1 MNILQAKKYYL
12 PTKAEYKFSYSPLG
26 KALENQLKTIG
37 TQGKKISWS
46 FKNFKTSRKWTKTKI
61 NWRNFSKRFGTIFIM
76 LTINEDDKNKAIF

>member
-12 PTKAEYKFSYSPLG
+12 PIKAEYKFSYSPLG

-37 TQGKKISWS
+37 TQGKKISSS

>member
-1 MNILQAKKYYL
+1 MNILQVKKYYL
-12 PTKAEYKFSYSPLG
+12 PIKAEYKFSYSPLG

>member
-12 PTKAEYKFSYSPLG
+12 PIKAEYKFSYSPLG
-26 KALENQLKTIG
+26 KALENQLKIIG
-37 TQGKKISWS
+37 TQGKKISSS

>member
-1 MNILQAKKYYL
+1 MDILQAKKYYL
-12 PTKAEYKFSYSPLG
+12 PIKAEYKFSYSPLG

>member
-1 MNILQAKKYYL
+1 MNIWQAKKYYL
-12 PTKAEYKFSYSPLG
+12 PIKAEYKFSYSPLG
-26 KALENQLKTIG
+26 KALENQLKIIG
-37 TQGKKISWS
+37 TQGKKISSS

>member
-1 MNILQAKKYYL
+1 MNILQVKKYYL
-12 PTKAEYKFSYSPLG
+12 PIKAEYKFSYSPLG

-61 NWRNFSKRFGTIFIM
+61 NWRNFSKRFRTIFIM

>member
-12 PTKAEYKFSYSPLG
+12 PIKAEYKFSYSPLG

>member
-12 PTKAEYKFSYSPLG
+12 PIKAEYKFSYSSLG